1 MFRTMNTVIVII
13 PYPHVKDN
21 QSQLVNDDL
30 MVTLLHL
37 EKDNV
42 NYRWIAKT

>member
-1 MFRTMNTVIVII
+1 MFLTMNTGIVII

-42 NYRWIAKT
+42 NYRWTAKT